1 MRLLLI
7 GACTVALS
15 GCAWMGSGHAPYQ
28 YGSHSSYQYQYG
40 YNQGYYAGPQQRTH
54 FDASIAA
61 EEFTGGNI
69 VPSTSVGGVNTV
81 KNELNDVYKTG
92 WRASAGIH
100 HDVAPR
106 TTLTFDGFYKEA
118 DSEGDRLAL
127 TTDGTD
133 STYGS
138 FTDYKSYGA
147 EVGFREYATN
157 YAPGR
162 LRPYVG
168 GTVGAAYVESIDAV
182 NVSLDQTGTT
192 GEQLCRFMKDSG
204 FRPPALLSV
213 LICRFHITAQSD
225 WNPACVMKASATL
238 NLAPL
243 RPMGTIPTPFHCVCA
258 DGSGSN

>member
-168 GTVGAAYVESIDAV
+168 GTVGAAYVESVDAV

-192 GEQLCRFMKDSG
+192 GTTVQVYEGQWV
-204 FRPPALLSV
+204 P
-213 LICRFHITAQSD
+213 T
-225 WNPACVMKASATL
+225 ASAVVGIDMPVSHNGTIGL
-238 NLAPL
+238 ESGLRYEGKRDLEFGAFTANGDDSYSVPL
-243 RPMGTIPTPFHCVCA
+243 RLRGRFRF
-258 DGSGSN
+258 